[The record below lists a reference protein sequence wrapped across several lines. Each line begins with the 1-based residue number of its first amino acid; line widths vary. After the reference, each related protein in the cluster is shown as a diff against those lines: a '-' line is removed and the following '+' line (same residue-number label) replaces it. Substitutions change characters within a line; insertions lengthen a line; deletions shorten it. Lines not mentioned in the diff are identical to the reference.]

1 MVEQVAYHNGDKEI
15 PAYLFRP
22 DGGDRHPGVIFVHG
36 RRGLDDLTLR
46 HPRRLAARGFLV
58 LVPDLW
64 FANFIDKFP
73 IEHDPVVEADVAI
86 GIDFLLTLPA
96 LRGDRI
102 CVVSHTRGGYISLK
116 ALVTHARQEKA
127 AACWVSYYPH
137 LQDPNLPEPMQIYRY
152 APEVDALTVPALIF
166 FGGHEQYQRHR
177 PITFAYESLKEM
189 GRDVRLIVYPGVGRG
204 FDFRPPHVRTF
215 ADDLAAKDAM
225 QRSLYP
231 ATSASPLA
239 APCQAAVSDTKSG
252 ARGDRV
258 TSTYTLARRV

>member
-1 MVEQVAYHNGDKEI
+1 MLGILLSASSGSE
-15 PAYLFRP
+15 PAGADADLPVRA
-22 DGGDRHPGVIFVHG
+22 GGGRAHGPGV
-36 RRGLDDLTLR
+36 
-46 HPRRLAARGFLV
+46 
-58 LVPDLW
+58 
-64 FANFIDKFP
+64 
-73 IEHDPVVEADVAI
+73 
-86 GIDFLLTLPA
+86 DFF
-96 LRGDRI
+96 R
-102 CVVSHTRGGYISLK
+102 
-116 ALVTHARQEKA
+116 E
-127 AACWVSYYPH
+127 
-137 LQDPNLPEPMQIYRY
+137 
-152 APEVDALTVPALIF
+152 
-166 FGGHEQYQRHR
+166 HEQYQRHR

-258 TSTYTLARRV
+258 TSTYTLGRRV